1 MMVLITRDTPII
13 IQGITG
19 RQGSFHT
26 ETMLEYGTNIVAGVT
41 PGKGG
46 QIIHDIPVYNSVHA
60 AAETHKIKASVVFVP
75 AKFAKNAVIEGIQAG
90 LGTIVVIT
98 EGVPVRDTMEML
110 AAAKEQ
116 AIIIGPNTAGML
128 VPPIQTKLGIM
139 PNDLCSPGSI
149 SVITK
154 SGTLSYEISKSL
166 DLAGLGLANYLG
178 IGGDPVRGSTFV
190 DMLKIV
196 RNDPTTKQVV
206 LIGEIGG
213 DEEEKAASFIK
224 EHFDKPVFAYVAGK
238 SAPEGKR
245 MGHAGAII
253 SGESGTAQTKIKAL
267 RAADVIVADSPW
279 DLADLIQDH
288 V

>member
-1 MMVLITRDTPII
+1 MVLLTKETPIA

-26 ETMLEYGTNIVAGVT
+26 ETMLAYGTKVVAGVT

-46 QIIHDIPVYNSVHA
+46 QKVHDLSVYNSMHE
-60 AAETHKIKASVVFVP
+60 AAENHEVKASVVFVP
-75 AKFAKNAVIEGIQAG
+75 AKFAKSAVIEGIQAG
-90 LGTIVVIT
+90 LETIVVIT
-98 EGVPVRDTMEML
+98 EGIPVRDTMEMI
-110 AAAKEQ
+110 AAAKDQ
-116 AIIIGPNTAGML
+116 VCIIGPNTAGML
-128 VPPIQTKLGIM
+128 VPPIQAKLGIM
-139 PNDLCSPGSI
+139 PNDLCSPGQI

-166 DLAGLGLANYLG
+166 DLAGLGLANYVG
-178 IGGDPVRGSTFV
+178 IGGDPIRGSTFV
-190 DMLKIV
+190 DMLQLLDE
-196 RNDPTTKQVV
+196 DPETKQVV

-213 DEEEKAASFIK
+213 DEEERAAKFIK
-224 EHFDKPVFAYVAGK
+224 KHFSKPVFAYVAGK

-279 DLADLIQDH
+279 DLASLIRDH
-288 V
+288 T

>member
-1 MMVLITRDTPII
+1 MVLITRDTSII

-26 ETMLEYGTNIVAGVT
+26 KTMLEYGTNIIAGVT

-60 AAETHKIKASVVFVP
+60 ATENHNIKASVVFVP
-75 AKFAKNAVIEGIQAG
+75 AKFARDAVIEGIQAG
-90 LGTIVVIT
+90 LETIVVIT
-98 EGVPVRDTMEML
+98 EGIPVRDTMEML
-110 AAAKEQ
+110 ATAKEQ

-128 VPPIQTKLGIM
+128 VPHIQAKLGIM

-178 IGGDPVRGSTFV
+178 IGGDPIRGSTFV
-190 DMLKIV
+190 DMLKV
-196 RNDPTTKQVV
+196 VSNDPKTKQVV

-213 DEEEKAASFIK
+213 DEEERAADFIK

-267 RAADVIVADSPW
+267 KAADAIVADSPW